1 MKPNTVKLY
10 KQSKNQSLR
19 SIVTFQDQVPR
30 KINEWQGSYHV
41 GFHLLGS
48 DAHHQSKQVV
58 TFGALQCGNQLKHGS
73 QMRIQTCI

>member
-1 MKPNTVKLY
+1 MSDSSTSHMETPEINHE
-10 KQSKNQSLR
+10 R
-19 SIVTFQDQVPR
+19 SQ
-30 KINEWQGSYHV
+30 EWQGSYHV